1 MQINHRDSFENEL
14 VGEESLCINAIKP
27 PKIMDPKTA
36 NSIIKEHR
44 AKIDKISEILDRIK
58 QKESFD
64 EILKEDVIKGVLEE
78 NNKKIDLCKKSEIV
92 TIQRIP

>member
-1 MQINHRDSFENEL
+1 
-14 VGEESLCINAIKP
+14 
-27 PKIMDPKTA
+27 MDPKTA

-78 NNKKIDLCKKSEIV
+78 NNKK
-92 TIQRIP
+92 